1 MSDNTSIAVPQV
13 ETAIILPEDY
23 GVNGPVHVV
32 TANGTNGLET
42 RVIDIRAEAPDAF
55 PPRTVEH
62 RATTDTASFLAEVKR
77 RPLTEGESTV
87 WANRNTGQITVVYDE
102 LSPDP
107 AEDYTRRH
115 DRLTLK
121 FVREP
126 DWTLLM
132 KVIGAEP
139 CGQLEFSD
147 LIESVGHLITSH
159 PAAELMEIAESL
171 RTSSQARFESR
182 PNRANGSQVFTYAE
196 EVSATAGRSAQLEVP
211 TTITF
216 RVAPFEDFPP
226 IEVTC
231 WFRFRVNNGNPRLTL
246 EAQPFDHVIRATWAT
261 VVDDLA
267 ENLGVP
273 VYAAN
278 L

>member
-1 MSDNTSIAVPQV
+1 MSDSNIHLPQINTESI
-13 ETAIILPEDY
+13 TPEEY
-23 GVNGPVHVV
+23 GVDGPVHVFI
-32 TANGTNGLET
+32 ANGVEGLET
-42 RVIDIRAEAPDAF
+42 KVVDVRAEVPDAF
-55 PPRTVEH
+55 PPRTTVP
-62 RATTDTASFLAEVKR
+62 RKVTDQASFLAEVKR
-77 RPLTEGESTV
+77 RPLLDGLSTV
-87 WANRNTGQITVVYDE
+87 WANRKTGTVSVIYDE
-102 LSPDP
+102 LGAD
-107 AEDYTRRH
+107 ATADYTRRQ
-115 DRLTLK
+115 DFLTLQ
-121 FVREP
+121 FVRDP

-132 KVIGAEP
+132 NTISKEP

-216 RVAPFEDFPP
+216 RAAPFEDFPP
-226 IEVTC
+226 VDVTC
-231 WFRFRVNNGNPRLTL
+231 WFRFRVNGGNPRLTL
-246 EAQPFDHVIRATWAT
+246 EAQPFDHVIRATWST
-261 VVDDLA
+261 VIDDLA